1 MISALPRKEQKKP
14 ERTSTPLPDLVG
26 NNCRQSDTVNFH
38 IGNIHNK
45 GTQIEVQR
53 EIHCIQSWTGKFAI
67 PNEWSW
73 CFPAQSSSAP
83 TVCAVVKREPHFRVL
98 LPPAHMSSQ
107 VSFSQHSSAEKRRV
121 LDAYRAGRTNW
132 LAVAANNGISRS
144 MAYRIADT
152 GRVESLPRGGTRPSV
167 TKVTSEVKEHLE
179 AYLNDNC
186 TYTMETMRRMLI
198 LDLGVDISTSTI
210 SRHLLGMLYTV
221 KQTRVEPTTCNNE
234 TNKTLRQAF
243 AKKLKQHQR
252 EGNFIVYFDETNFN
266 VYCKRG
272 RGRAKRGERAT
283 VVLPPSKG
291 ANLQVQCAV
300 NSAVGVVLHR
310 LERGSIR
317 MEQNAQFIEDFTT
330 R

>member
-1 MISALPRKEQKKP
+1 
-14 ERTSTPLPDLVG
+14 
-26 NNCRQSDTVNFH
+26 
-38 IGNIHNK
+38 
-45 GTQIEVQR
+45 
-53 EIHCIQSWTGKFAI
+53 
-67 PNEWSW
+67 
-73 CFPAQSSSAP
+73 
-83 TVCAVVKREPHFRVL
+83 
-98 LPPAHMSSQ
+98 
-107 VSFSQHSSAEKRRV
+107 
-121 LDAYRAGRTNW
+121 
-132 LAVAANNGISRS
+132 

-152 GRVESLPRGGTRPSV
+152 GRVESLPRGGARPSV

-179 AYLNDNC
+179 VYLNDNG
-186 TYTMETMRRMLI
+186 TYTVETMRRMLI
-198 LDLGVDISTSTI
+198 LDLGVAISTSAI

-234 TNKTLRQAF
+234 TNKTLRQEF

-266 VYCKRG
+266 VCCKRG

-310 LERGSIR
+310 LERGSIW
-317 MEQNAQFIEDFTT
+317 MEQNAQFIEDIYDTLKASMFYRENYAGKMVAVVLDNAPAHRQTEG
-330 R
+330 RVAPHEDLEILRLAPYSPM